1 MCHKPLLLWCLAVL
15 AVSALAAGPLQAQK
29 AQAPCQEL
37 RAACQRAGFTA
48 GGAKEGAGIL
58 IDCIAPIIG
67 GTAQRPKAKKPLPQ
81 IDLQIVEA
89 CKAANPSFGQPQ
101 SDPKGQPRQKR
112 LPPGQASRTTRGKHR
127 RLR

>member
-1 MCHKPLLLWCLAVL
+1 MCHKTLLLWCLAVL
-15 AVSALAAGPLQAQK
+15 AVSALASGSLQAQT

-58 IDCIAPIIG
+58 IDCIAPIMR
-67 GTAQRPKAKKPLPQ
+67 GTAQRPKAMKPLPQ

-89 CKAANPSFGQPQ
+89 CKAANPSFG
-101 SDPKGQPRQKR
+101 
-112 LPPGQASRTTRGKHR
+112 
-127 RLR
+127 

>member
-15 AVSALAAGPLQAQK
+15 AVCALAAGPLQAQK

-89 CKAANPSFGQPQ
+89 CKAANPSFWAT
-101 SDPKGQPRQKR
+101 PK
-112 LPPGQASRTTRGKHR
+112 
-127 RLR
+127 